1 VTATTAPAHFLNDY
15 DLASR
20 LSYFLWASMPDDEL
34 YRVAKERK
42 LRQSAVLEAQVRR
55 MLADPRSVNLVDNWA
70 AQWLQMRNLGR
81 TKPDPKRFP
90 TVDDE
95 LLDAMRKETSLF
107 VGEIIRDDRS
117 ILDFIDA
124 PFTYVNGPL
133 ARHYGIPGV
142 DGEEFRRVSLD
153 GDQRGGVLTQGAIL
167 TVSSY
172 PTRTSPPV
180 RGKWVLENLL
190 GAAPPP
196 PPANVPSLNEANIGT
211 EVSMKQRFEQHRKDP
226 SCSPCHNIMDPIG
239 FGMENYD
246 AVGRWRTADGKF
258 PIETT
263 GALPGGKT
271 FTGSKGLKEILK
283 DRSDEFVH
291 NVTVKMLTYSLGRGL
306 EASDDASVDAISRDV
321 ESSGYRFS
329 ALVLDV
335 VKSRQ
340 FQMRSMEIAKK

>member
-1 VTATTAPAHFLNDY
+1 
-15 DLASR
+15 
-20 LSYFLWASMPDDEL
+20 
-34 YRVAKERK
+34 
-42 LRQSAVLEAQVRR
+42 
-55 MLADPRSVNLVDNWA
+55 MLKDPKSHNLVENWA
-70 AQWLQMRNLGR
+70 GQWLQMRNLGR
-81 TKPDPKRFP
+81 TKPDPVRFP
-90 TVDDE
+90 SVDDE
-95 LLDAMRKETSLF
+95 LLDAMRHETDLF
-107 VGEIIRDDRS
+107 VSEIIREDRS

-142 DGEEFRRVSLD
+142 NGEEFQRVTLD
-153 GDQRGGVLTQGAIL
+153 PEQRGGVLTQGAIL

-196 PPANVPSLNEANIGT
+196 PPDNVPALNDANIGT

-239 FGMENYD
+239 FGLENYD
-246 AVGRWRTADGKF
+246 AVGRWRTQEGKF

-263 GALPGGKT
+263 GTLPGGKT
-271 FTGSKGLKEILK
+271 FTGSKGLKEVLR
-283 DRSDEFVH
+283 DRSGEFVH
-291 NVTVKMLTYSLGRGL
+291 NVTVKMFTYSLGRGL
-306 EASDDASVDAISRDV
+306 EPSDDSTVDAIGRDV
-321 ESSGYRFS
+321 ASNQYRFS
-329 ALVLDV
+329 SLVLDV